1 MIHRKAFSIAL
12 IVLFILLGGVTSS
25 YAVPVQGVVDPGA
38 NWAST
43 LSGTA
48 TYTFTN
54 LVGGTNASMVGLGLG
69 FAGNVFNL
77 GATGIIASSI
87 SSGWN
92 LITLGNGAYE
102 LALLGGS
109 PISAGSSLSF
119 SSTYSLIGNALTYGN
134 NPWQQ
139 VFGVLYADS
148 PWVGGGV
155 TSIRTPETS
164 SLILLGSALAG
175 LAFWKRRQES
185 ILNS

>member
-1 MIHRKAFSIAL
+1 MIRQKAIS
-12 IVLFILLGGVTSS
+12 IVLTITFVLLVGATQSF
-25 YAVPVQGVVDPGA
+25 AVPVQGVVDPGS

-43 LSGTA
+43 LTGTA

-54 LVGGTNASMVGLGLG
+54 LVGGTNAPLVGLGLS
-69 FAGNVFNL
+69 FAGDAFNL
-77 GATGIIASSI
+77 GSTGIIASSV

-92 LITLGNGAYE
+92 LVTLGNGAYE

-119 SSTYSLIGNALTYGN
+119 SATYTLLGSALTNGS

-148 PWVGGGV
+148 PWVSGGV
-155 TSIRTPETS
+155 TSIRTPEAS
-164 SLILLGSALAG
+164 SLILLVSALAA
-175 LAFWKRRQES
+175 LVLWKRRQET
-185 ILNS
+185 ILNG